1 MNSEN
6 SIDWTFVQV
15 IIEIIDTL
23 IVIIPA
29 LIGFI
34 YYTFKKINIIIN
46 NEQNGSLV
54 IIHNISKN
62 TIFLNKIAVVCK
74 QGNKKV
80 LLKNKDFNLSEI
92 VEIAPDKTLK
102 IKIDYTLLNISISKK
117 KKVIIT
123 VNNRLK
129 YRKRIEKD
137 VD

>member
-1 MNSEN
+1 MKSEN
-6 SIDWTFVQV
+6 CIDWTFVQV
-15 IIEIIDTL
+15 IIEIVDTL

-34 YYTFKKINIIIN
+34 YYTFKKINIMIQ
-46 NEQNGSLV
+46 NEKNGSLV

-80 LLKNKDFNLSEI
+80 SFNNKDLDLGEI
-92 VEIAPDKTLK
+92 VEIAPDKTLQ

-123 VNNRLK
+123 VNDRLK
-129 YRKRIEKD
+129 YRKRIEKN

>member
-6 SIDWTFVQV
+6 CIDWTFVQV

-34 YYTFKKINIIIN
+34 YYALKKINIIIK

-62 TIFLNKIAVVCK
+62 TIFLNKITVICK

-80 LLKNKDFNLSEI
+80 SLKNKDLNLGEI
-92 VEIAPDKTLK
+92 VEIAPDKTLQ

-123 VNNRLK
+123 VNDRLK
-129 YRKRIEKD
+129 YRKRIEKN